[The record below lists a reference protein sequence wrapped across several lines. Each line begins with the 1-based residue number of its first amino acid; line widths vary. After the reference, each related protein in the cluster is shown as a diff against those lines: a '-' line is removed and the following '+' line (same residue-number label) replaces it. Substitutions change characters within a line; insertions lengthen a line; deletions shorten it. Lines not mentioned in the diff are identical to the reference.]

1 MTITIK
7 RIGGSMAVVI
17 PKALAREMELT
28 DGESLDITTS
38 AGVLVMKKRGRRPRR
53 SLAQI
58 VAQIRSGSYGRR
70 GRELSD
76 AGPVGKEIW

>member
-38 AGVLVMKKRGRRPRR
+38 GGVLVMKKRGRRPRR
-53 SLAQI
+53 SVAQI
-58 VAQIRSGSYGRR
+58 VAQIKSGSYGRR

-76 AGPVGKEIW
+76 TGPVGKEIW